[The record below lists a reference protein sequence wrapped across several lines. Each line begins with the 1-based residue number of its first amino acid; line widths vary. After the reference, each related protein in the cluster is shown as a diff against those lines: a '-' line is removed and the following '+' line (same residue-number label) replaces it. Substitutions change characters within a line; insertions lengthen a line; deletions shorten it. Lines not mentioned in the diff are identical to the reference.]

1 MLSHWLTEAGLST
14 EETAPALE
22 GDGRADICIVG
33 GGFCGLWTAI
43 RLKERDP
50 SIDIAIV
57 EKDECGSGASGRNGG
72 FVLSWWAKF
81 GSLCKFCPSD
91 EAVRLAR
98 ASADAVGEIGRF
110 CADQGIDAHYRG
122 DGWLWAASSE
132 PQVGSW
138 SALVD
143 TLERHQLHPFEL
155 WEPETV
161 KRRSGTDRHIAGVYE
176 PTGASVQPALL
187 ARGLR
192 RVALS
197 KGVRIYERT
206 PVDPARPQPAAA
218 RGHPARHA
226 DRRQGGHRHER
237 LGDHVPG
244 AAADH
249 RRDLER
255 YRGDPADAR
264 APRRLRL
271 ERRHVHLGF
280 PDPGELLPAD
290 RGWPRCFRHRR
301 RATLLRQQG
310 R

>member
-1 MLSHWLTEAGLST
+1 M
-14 EETAPALE
+14 P
-22 GDGRADICIVG
+22 DVCIVG

-50 SIDIAIV
+50 AIDIAIV

-81 GSLCKFCPSD
+81 GSLCKICPSD
-91 EAVRLAR
+91 EAVRLAC

-161 KRRSGTDRHIAGVYE
+161 KRRSGTDRHVAGVYE
-176 PTGASVQPALL
+176 QTGASVQPALL

-192 RVALS
+192 RRGALE
-197 KGVRIYERT
+197 GCAHLRT
-206 PVDPARPQPAAA
+206 DAVDPARPQPAAPAWSPRAA
-218 RGHPARHA
+218 R
-226 DRRQGGHRHER
+226 
-237 LGDHVPG
+237 
-244 AAADH
+244 
-249 RRDLER
+249 
-255 YRGDPADAR
+255 
-264 APRRLRL
+264 
-271 ERRHVHLGF
+271 
-280 PDPGELLPAD
+280 
-290 RGWPRCFRHRR
+290 
-301 RATLLRQQG
+301 
-310 R
+310 